1 MISPFLNRA
10 ESIINWTITRPMRC
24 LALAGMAFG
33 AVAFWL
39 LTVLVELA
47 RAQPGREEL
56 VLYAFF
62 TVMALVM
69 AITMTFLGFRN
80 IEASAGPQGGT
91 IKLSK
96 DPQREEGETLHD
108 SDTDTGLR
116 GPY

>member
-1 MISPFLNRA
+1 MKPVPFLDRA
-10 ESIINWTITRPMRC
+10 EKIIKGTITRPMHC

-39 LTVLVELA
+39 LVVLVDLA
-47 RAQPGREEL
+47 RTTPGKEEL

-80 IEASAGPQGGT
+80 IEASAGPQGGS

-96 DPQREEGETLHD
+96 DKIEEGETLHD
-108 SDTDTGLR
+108 ATELDDPTG
-116 GPY
+116 